1 MWGYSMLEQETFISD
16 LGVEREAAR
25 RMLRRSSPTKAT
37 EGVLERAAEVS
48 GFPKAFALEGIDA
61 EQPAVVERLEA
72 VERRVETFFEALR
85 RTHEGTDLGDALVAI
100 YEEHTTTESADSP
113 AQSDEQGAPTSEQE
127 ADRHGRAA
135 PAGAQS

>member
-1 MWGYSMLEQETFISD
+1 MWGYSMLMQEAFIAE
-16 LGVEREAAR
+16 LGVDREAGR
-25 RMLRRSSPTKAT
+25 RMLRRTTPTIAT

-48 GFPKAFALEGIDA
+48 GFPKALALEGIDA

-85 RTHEGTDLGDALVAI
+85 RTHEGTELGDALVAI
-100 YEEHTTTESADSP
+100 YEEHAATGPAGSP
-113 AQSDEQGAPTSEQE
+113 ARSDEQGAPTSEQE